1 MGIMKHFSEIE
12 DHRASNARRHD
23 LHELLMIALCS
34 CLCGGLTCVDMADYA
49 EDNEPFLREFLT
61 LKNGLPSHDT
71 FSRLFRCLDPEMFSA
86 CFRGF
91 MADFTAAAKGVIAI
105 DGKTLRRSFDAASG
119 RSPLHMVSAWA
130 CENRLVL
137 AQVATEEKS
146 NEITAIPILLKMLSL
161 EGCTVTID
169 AMGAQRAISQQIVD
183 QGGNYA
189 LALKGNQGTLH
200 DDVRLLM
207 EDKDRPE
214 TPFHRTVDGDHG
226 RIETRTATVE
236 TNIDFL
242 QETHEWP
249 DLAAVGKIVREAET
263 TKKGVTE
270 TTTETSDYLLSE
282 ILSPARFAE
291 VVRAHWGIENGLH
304 WKLDVAM
311 DEDRARNRADNG
323 SENLAVLR
331 HFTLNILNN
340 DKIYIGKTH
349 IGMKRKFRKAA
360 AKRDYLR
367 QLLTQN

>member
-1 MGIMKHFSEIE
+1 MGIMKYFSEIE

-34 CLCGGLTCVDMADYA
+34 CLCGGLTCVDMADYG
-49 EDNEPFLREFLT
+49 EDNEAFLREFLT

-91 MADFTAAAKGVIAI
+91 MAAFAEAAKGVIAV
-105 DGKTLRRSFDAASG
+105 DGKTLRNSFDAASG

-137 AQVATEEKS
+137 AQVATDEKS

-183 QGGNYA
+183 QGGDYA

-207 EDKDRPE
+207 EDQDRPP

-236 TNIDFL
+236 TDIDFL
-242 QETHEWP
+242 QEAHDWP
-249 DLAAVGKIVREAET
+249 GLASVGKIVRETET
-263 TKKGVTE
+263 TRKGVTK
-270 TTTETSDYLLSE
+270 TTTETSYFLLSE
-282 ILSPARFAE
+282 PLSPARFAE

-331 HFTLNILNN
+331 HFTINILNN
-340 DKIYIGKTH
+340 DKTD

>member
-1 MGIMKHFSEIE
+1 MEIMEHFSGIE

-49 EDNEPFLREFLT
+49 EDNEPFLREFLA

-71 FSRLFRCLDPEMFSA
+71 FSRLFRCLDPETFRA
-86 CFRGF
+86 CFRAF
-91 MADFTAAAKGVIAI
+91 MDAFAEAAKGVIAI

-137 AQVATEEKS
+137 AQVATDEKS
-146 NEITAIPILLKMLSL
+146 NEITAIPKLLALLSP
-161 EGCTVTID
+161 EGATVTVD
-169 AMGAQRAISQQIVD
+169 AMGAQRAIAQQVVD
-183 QGGNYA
+183 QGGDYV

-207 EDKDRPE
+207 EDPARPE

-226 RIETRTATVE
+226 RIETRTTTVE

-242 QETHEWP
+242 NETHEWP
-249 DLAAVGKIVREAET
+249 GLSAVGKIVREVET
-263 TKKGVTE
+263 TRKGE
-270 TTTETSDYLLSE
+270 TKTATETSYYLLSE
-282 ILSPARFAE
+282 ILSPAGFAE

-340 DKIYIGKTH
+340 DKTN
-349 IGMKRKFRKAA
+349 IGMKRIFRKAA
-360 AKRDYLR
+360 ARRDYLR
-367 QLLTQN
+367 ELLIQN